1 MKLPER
7 KSRSET
13 IESLKRKR
21 DSLRD
26 DYNGI
31 LAGVIK
37 GDESWVGEQVR
48 QLSEQIE
55 KLQSGAF

>member
-1 MKLPER
+1 MSKR
-7 KSRSET
+7 DT
-13 IESLKRKR
+13 IEMLKRKR
-21 DSLRD
+21 DDLRD

-37 GDESWVGEQVR
+37 GDESWVGEQIY

-55 KLQSGAF
+55 KLQSGAL

>member
-7 KSRSET
+7 MSKRDT
-13 IESLKRKR
+13 IEMLKRKR
-21 DSLRD
+21 DDLRD

-31 LAGVIK
+31 LAGIIK
-37 GDESWVGEQVR
+37 GDESWVGEQIY

-55 KLQSGAF
+55 KLQSGAL